1 MTAMG
6 RTLRAAAAGITA
18 AATWAAVDPLLR
30 RAFGTPHTD
39 VRLLGRMIAPERL
52 AGPAGLLAHL
62 GNGAMFGAGFDRL
75 GGRGPVMAVLAAE
88 AENLALW
95 PTMFVV
101 DRVHPDVRSGV
112 WPPLARDGRVFAHEA
127 ASHAVFGLVLG
138 LLLSD

>member
-1 MTAMG
+1 M
-6 RTLRAAAAGITA
+6 LRAATAGVAA

-39 VRLLGRMIAPERL
+39 VRLLGRMIAPQAL
-52 AGPAGLLAHL
+52 AEHAGLIAHL
-62 GNGAMFGAGFDRL
+62 GNGAAFGVVFDRL
-75 GGRGPVMAVLAAE
+75 GGRGPGQALLAAE

-95 PTMFVV
+95 PAMFVV
-101 DRVHPDVRSGV
+101 DVVHPDVRSGA

-138 LLLSD
+138 LLLPD